1 MKIFIM
7 KYLDQQQE
15 LQLNDLEKSTEL
27 RNSVL
32 FCYFWGRAVESNE
45 TSSDDNCSLFNNY
58 VSPSDN
64 YRGLFNNYRDSF
76 NNNSGSFDNHSFP
89 EKICDNKSSVT
100 TVRDAAF
107 TLFFQCR
114 CIACWQSKL
123 P

>member
-32 FCYFWGRAVESNE
+32 FCYFWGRTVESNE

-64 YRGLFNNYRDSF
+64 YCGLFDNYRDSF
-76 NNNSGSFDNHSFP
+76 NNNSNSSDNHSFP
-89 EKICDNKSSVT
+89 EKICDKKATSQLAVT
-100 TVRDAAF
+100 LPF
-107 TLFFQCR
+107 FLFFQCR
-114 CIACWQSKL
+114 GIACWQSKL